1 MHPAAPASIAAP
13 AAARHR
19 RAPAARSSHGFAISG
34 VAIPRARGAAE
45 GTLLVLL
52 FLTVYFSSIVTVDIF
67 YSVFF
72 VILLGYGVVRG
83 LKLERTN
90 MLLIFFLVVYNLGG
104 LISYQLFID
113 FEWSREFVIGTAF
126 VATTAIFYCLLMN
139 ENTLARLQVMRRA
152 LMIAAFQCAALG
164 IIGWVNLGGLGEYFS
179 MYGRASG
186 TFRDP
191 NVFGPF
197 LVLPAL
203 YLLWDLING
212 GRWLFIKAIMYVVVM
227 LGVFLSF
234 SRGAWGSIV
243 LGTVITMA
251 LAYRNSPD
259 DRVRRRILAG
269 MFVTAIAVTLILVVA
284 LSIDTVREMFQDR
297 FVLQKDYDSGPS
309 GRFGNQKRAIVELL
323 DMPFGHGPNRF
334 GLFYEVN
341 PHNVYIMAFSSYGWL
356 GGMTFLGY
364 IAATVYVGAR
374 TALLRT
380 PFQPHAILVF
390 AALLPHILQGLQ
402 IDTDRWR
409 HLFLLYGLCWGL
421 AGAARSWM
429 VLNRRTPAGLS
440 KDKA

>member
-1 MHPAAPASIAAP
+1 MHPAAPATIAALP
-13 AAARHR
+13 VARQRRAAA
-19 RAPAARSSHGFAISG
+19 PPRSSHAFALSN
-34 VAIPRARGAAE
+34 VAIPSVRSAGE
-45 GTLLVLL
+45 GVLL
-52 FLTVYFSSIVTVDIF
+52 ALFFLTIYFSSIVTVDIF

-83 LKLERTN
+83 LRFDRTN
-90 MLLIFFLVVYNLGG
+90 MLLVFFLVVYNLGG
-104 LISYQLFID
+104 LISYQPYIG

-139 ENTLARLQVMRRA
+139 ENTLMRLKVMRRA
-152 LMIAAFQCAALG
+152 LMIAAFQCATLG

-197 LVLPAL
+197 LILPAL

-212 GRWLFIKAIMYVVVM
+212 GRWLFIKSVMYVVVM
-227 LGVFLSF
+227 VGIFLSF
-234 SRGAWGSIV
+234 SRGAWGAIIV
-243 LGTVITMA
+243 ATLMTLV
-251 LAYRNSPD
+251 LAYLKSPE

-269 MFVTAIAVTLILVVA
+269 MFVTGVVFVLILAVA
-284 LSIDTVREMFQDR
+284 LSIDTVRETFQDR

-356 GGMTFLGY
+356 GGMTFIGY
-364 IAATVYVGAR
+364 IAATLYIGAR

-380 PFQPHAILVF
+380 PFQAHAILVY
-390 AALLPHILQGLQ
+390 AALFPHILQGLQ

-421 AGAARSWM
+421 AGASRAWL
-429 VLNRRTPAGLS
+429 VLNRRTPDGLI
-440 KDKA
+440 KR